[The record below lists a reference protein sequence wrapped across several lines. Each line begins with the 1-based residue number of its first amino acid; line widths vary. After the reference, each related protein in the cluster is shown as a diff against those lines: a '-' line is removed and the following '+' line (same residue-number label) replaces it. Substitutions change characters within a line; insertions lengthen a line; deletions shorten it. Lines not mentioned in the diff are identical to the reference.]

1 MGQSIRTA
9 FRVPKAPF
17 FIPCWVLDRL
27 CCKTQK
33 KITGRNPAAASPYLA
48 LLGGDASFLEEPVM
62 LLAFVLLGR
71 ALESRAKARVGAKTR
86 TKAGQET
93 QPSSV
98 SVGRGVT
105 QHARVGRA

>member
-1 MGQSIRTA
+1 
-9 FRVPKAPF
+9 
-17 FIPCWVLDRL
+17 
-27 CCKTQK
+27 
-33 KITGRNPAAASPYLA
+33 
-48 LLGGDASFLEEPVM
+48 M